1 MWAGFGRG
9 LDRAGGSPSL
19 WTRASQGSQAWRQQR
34 FWALESAEESGSTE
48 QEQTHHRPGLAG
60 QWVLKSG
67 GQSLPVQTKWVYR
80 TLMAFMTTR
89 IYNVSWHRLRRK
101 GHRPTRASTVLYFPM
116 GSRRPKHCVVTPRV
130 AATPWLVDGWGQ
142 GDKSLAERVCFFPG
156 MILRPGP
163 MNPRNSRAV
172 SNASSPAGSAT
183 RVASRDP
190 SGSGVWPAA
199 LKAGLSLP
207 RAAGMA
213 RGGDEA
219 SFLQESLPPG
229 RQVHLCRRKGGGGGG
244 FPPPGSRTKLGTH
257 FQGQSSCLWVT
268 EKPGIPSTSLAHP
281 PPSSRPFVTAP
292 LLPWEPC
299 QLSR

>member
-1 MWAGFGRG
+1 MSAASPVFRGWQCGPALGGVWTEPVGPPPFGPEPPRVHRPGGSKGFGHR
-9 LDRAGGSPSL
+9 
-19 WTRASQGSQAWRQQR
+19 SQQKN
-34 FWALESAEESGSTE
+34 LTGSTE

-67 GQSLPVQTKWVYR
+67 GQSLLVQTKWVYR

-89 IYNVSWHRLRRK
+89 IYNVSWRRLRRK
-101 GHRPTRASTVLYFPM
+101 GHRPTRASTVLYFLV
-116 GSRRPKHCVVTPRV
+116 GSRWPKHCVVTPRV

-163 MNPRNSRAV
+163 MSPRNSRAV

-199 LKAGLSLP
+199 LKADLSFPKSSWDGQGL
-207 RAAGMA
+207 
-213 RGGDEA
+213 
-219 SFLQESLPPG
+219 
-229 RQVHLCRRKGGGGGG
+229 
-244 FPPPGSRTKLGTH
+244 
-257 FQGQSSCLWVT
+257 
-268 EKPGIPSTSLAHP
+268 
-281 PPSSRPFVTAP
+281 
-292 LLPWEPC
+292 
-299 QLSR
+299 